1 MPIRKPGFVEGNKCQ
16 NWPKVDELRA
26 KFEMKKMKEK
36 PDEKPKIFDEKVELK
51 VDEKLPDEYDP
62 LYDNEVLFKGNYA
75 KYRNLYDMKLK
86 YILNHDVSPTINRLD
101 ENVMKKESLM
111 KNVKN
116 DENIGHK
123 EQISLEKNP
132 SILTVS
138 TDNNIEEVQS
148 FSTSSIVRLPNP
160 VKMPKIGD
168 GFGSLVPKNRVRRKV
183 VKKKDIS
190 SGLVTPIRK
199 FFEKKVALQDS
210 NEKRKHSPENIE
222 EKKKFRLD
230 DTTKEGAA
238 D

>member
-1 MPIRKPGFVEGNKCQ
+1 M
-16 NWPKVDELRA
+16 ELR
-26 KFEMKKMKEK
+26 
-36 PDEKPKIFDEKVELK
+36 
-51 VDEKLPDEYDP
+51 
-62 LYDNEVLFKGNYA
+62 
-75 KYRNLYDMKLK
+75 
-86 YILNHDVSPTINRLD
+86 YILNHDVSPKINILD
-101 ENVMKKESLM
+101 EIVMKKESLM

-116 DENIGHK
+116 DENINHEK
-123 EQISLEKNP
+123 QISLEKSP
-132 SILTVS
+132 SIITLNKNNDVENVQSVS
-138 TDNNIEEVQS
+138 TR
-148 FSTSSIVRLPNP
+148 SIVRLPNP

-199 FFEKKVALQDS
+199 FFEKKIALQDS

-222 EKKKFRLD
+222 EKKFRLD